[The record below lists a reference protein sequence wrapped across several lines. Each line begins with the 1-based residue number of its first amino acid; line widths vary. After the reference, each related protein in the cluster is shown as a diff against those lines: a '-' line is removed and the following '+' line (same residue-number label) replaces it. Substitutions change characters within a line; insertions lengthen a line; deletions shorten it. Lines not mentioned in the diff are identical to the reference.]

1 VVFVIKTSVRLS
13 PEISRKLASEARRLG
28 KISGETMTVSELI
41 RACIEEKFPEV
52 SAKAGKGDAPISEL
66 RRDVSRLGERCDL
79 LARDVEKLVKTLSD
93 LFPQLASR
101 EQVDAV
107 TDGIAAVIRK
117 LKGS

>member
-1 VVFVIKTSVRLS
+1 
-13 PEISRKLASEARRLG
+13 
-28 KISGETMTVSELI
+28 MTVSELI

-52 SAKAGKGDAPISEL
+52 SAKAGRGNAPIAEL
-66 RRDVSRLGERCDL
+66 RRDVSRRGERCDL

-107 TDGIAAVIRK
+107 TDGIAAVIKK
-117 LKGS
+117 LEGS